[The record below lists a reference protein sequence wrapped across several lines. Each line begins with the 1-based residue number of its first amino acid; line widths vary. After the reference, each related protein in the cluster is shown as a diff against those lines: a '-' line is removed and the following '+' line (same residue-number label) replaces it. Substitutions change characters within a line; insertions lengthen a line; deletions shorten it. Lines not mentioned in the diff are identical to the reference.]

1 MLWLTNF
8 LNQPVQNDLR
18 TYDNTRKISAAQG
31 SDYATG
37 CLQDY
42 TYFKEYYKMIA
53 IDLSKQQALYAFR
66 NQYSKLV

>member
-8 LNQPVQNDLR
+8 FNQPVQNDLG

-31 SDYATG
+31 NDYTTD

-66 NQYSKLV
+66 NQYSKLI

>member
-18 TYDNTRKISAAQG
+18 TYDNTRKFSATQG
-31 SDYATG
+31 DNYTTG

-42 TYFKEYYKMIA
+42 TCFKEYYKMIA

-66 NQYSKLV
+66 NQYSKLI